1 MRRPL
6 LLLGVLAAACGL
18 GWHWT
23 HPADLRI
30 AVDPRSREIALLF
43 PAEAKGLRTA
53 AVVSRALGEFAGPEK
68 RGESRERIAREFA
81 RGGERIAVGFL
92 PDQPAEVRA
101 ADVEAETGGKILPGI
116 ARMQLRGVPHGYLL
130 LHAAPAAA
138 LLETAGRRRW
148 LGRALVEAGA
158 QAETATIAV
167 GESDDGA
174 FLVATVAF
182 AYRTGDEAEAALAR
196 LTAKQGDFEALGF
209 AARPGT
215 DRLTRQT
222 KLLVI
227 RFDIETD
234 LVLQALGRR

>member
-6 LLLGVLAAACGL
+6 LLLAVLATACGL
-18 GWHWT
+18 GWRWT
-23 HPADLRI
+23 HPGDLRLD
-30 AVDPRSREIALLF
+30 VDSRSREVALLC

-53 AVVSRALGEFAGPEK
+53 EPVARALAEFAGDR
-68 RGESRERIAREFA
+68 RGLLREEISRELG
-81 RGGERIAVGFL
+81 RGGDRFALGFI
-92 PDQPAEVRA
+92 PDQAAVLRAPVAEV
-101 ADVEAETGGKILPGI
+101 DDGGRIIPGL
-116 ARMQLRGVPHGYLL
+116 ARVQLRGVPHGYLL
-130 LHAAPAAA
+130 VHAAPPQG
-138 LLETAGRRRW
+138 LLETAARRRW

-158 QAETATIAV
+158 KAETASVAV

-174 FLVATVAF
+174 FLVATLAF
-182 AYRTGDEAEAALAR
+182 AYRTGEEAEAALDR
-196 LTAKQGDFEALGF
+196 LTEKRGDFEALGF

-215 DRLTRQT
+215 DRITRQT